1 MTPTYVLPDF
11 VARPIVIADRQ
22 NRDILRSGFG
32 WGGNEQGKRILSMNA
47 LIPQPLLPKR
57 EKGSKILRIK
67 VPLPAWERDL
77 G

>member
-1 MTPTYVLPDF
+1 VLIF
-11 VARPIVIADRQ
+11 AEKQV
-22 NRDILRSGFG
+22 NLILFDSVH
-32 WGGNEQGKRILSMNA
+32 NQGKRILPMNA
-47 LIPQPLLPKR
+47 LIPQPLLPKW